1 MHYAK
6 LDKSDRLQKVYMALR
21 ERPMTTREL
30 IEHTG
35 CCAISSVVSELR
47 ENGIVIE
54 CEPIRRG
61 VYKYTLGCQC

>member
-6 LDKSDRLQKVYMALR
+6 LDKSDRLKRVYDALR

-35 CCAISSVVSELR
+35 CCAINSVVSELR
-47 ENGIVIE
+47 QNGIAINCV
-54 CEPIRRG
+54 PIRKG
-61 VYKYTLGCQC
+61 IYLYELGIQW